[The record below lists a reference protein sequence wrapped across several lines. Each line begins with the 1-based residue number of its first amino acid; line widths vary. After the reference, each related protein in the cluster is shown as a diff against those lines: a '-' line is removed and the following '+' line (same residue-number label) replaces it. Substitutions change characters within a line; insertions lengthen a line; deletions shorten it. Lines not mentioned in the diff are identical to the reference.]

1 MNIVINLNKPKGISS
16 QEAVNKVKKILKV
29 KKAGHAGTLD
39 PIATGV
45 LLICLNEATKITPF
59 LSNLDKEY
67 IVTMKLGEK
76 TDTYDSEGTIIEK
89 SEIIDIN
96 KIDIEKAIKRFI
108 GEIEQIPPM
117 YSAIKYKG
125 KPLYKLARKGIE
137 VGRKPKKVL
146 IRSIDILEFEPP
158 FLKLRVACSKGTYIR
173 SLCNDIGY
181 ALGVGA
187 HMVGLLRTKVGKFFI
202 EDSALLEDLPGKKE
216 AQFSIDDALNFLPE
230 IVLSIEQTKRAMHG
244 NPIEIP
250 GIKIKENTLVRLKN
264 PETNIIGIGK
274 IFRHSIKIERLF
286 NM

>member
-1 MNIVINLNKPKGISS
+1 MNTVINLNKPKGISS

-89 SEIIDIN
+89 SEVIDIN
-96 KIDIEKAIKRFI
+96 KIDIEKAIKRFV

-117 YSAIKYKG
+117 YSALKYKG
-125 KPLYKLARKGIE
+125 QPLYKLARKNIE
-137 VGRKPKKVL
+137 VERRPRKVL
-146 IRSIDILEFEPP
+146 IKSIDLLGYKSP
-158 FLKLRVACSKGTYIR
+158 FLTFRVFCSKGTYIR
-173 SLCNDIGY
+173 SLCSDMGET
-181 ALGVGA
+181 LGFGA
-187 HMVGLLRTKVGKFFI
+187 HMTDLTRTKIGRFFI
-202 EDSALLEDLPGKKE
+202 EDSVTFEELEKRE
-216 AQFSIDDALNFLPE
+216 AHISIDDALNFLPE

-250 GIKIKENTLVRLKN
+250 DIKINENTLVRLKN
-264 PETNIIGIGK
+264 PENNIIGIGK